1 MILSLSVG
9 TVICAATNGNQHDG
23 GTGDAEALQQAP
35 LNPNFVAYWEN
46 PPKVSYGDIP
56 PTMDL
61 SHIDA
66 IPVKGV
72 RTADTLPSRF
82 DWRDSGKVTPVKN
95 QNPCGT
101 CWAFGAT
108 SALESAVLMD
118 ESAEYNFSEQS
129 VALCVDRS
137 WVYLYDDPTDPCM
150 TGGNCWR
157 ASEVF
162 IKKGSVLESCNP
174 YDCTALNCDGSCV
187 CDDCQPVKKV
197 DGFRVSAWDGSQ
209 INTIKNAILNKG
221 PAKMSY
227 YHNDTYVYSDPTWGT
242 IHDYYPCPEGTNH
255 AVSIV
260 GWDDDVPHPCPGHSG
275 TGAWIVK
282 NSWGTGWG
290 NGGYFYLAY
299 GSSCVERIIH
309 LEYKDHDPTEE
320 LLYWDEAGQVTD
332 VGYEDG
338 IAWMA
343 SVFTADQPRE
353 LTHVDFYTTSNNAE
367 YEIYVWDGYFGSE
380 ITHQTGTCQECG
392 YYSIPLNT
400 PILIGAGQQFT
411 VGVNMTTPGYGYP
424 IPAECKISGDVDPPI
439 QAGVSFIRHF
449 SSSSW
454 ADLADYGCNAGL
466 RARMASEPL
475 PENTKWVQLP
485 DLTPNGIDIKVD
497 DERVLADDF
506 ECTFPSLL
514 TDVHFWGSWKF
525 DEKGEI
531 ENIHLSIHS
540 DDPVGEGGTNPD
552 NQYSMPDELLW
563 KGDFGPD
570 EFEEM
575 LYHTMPDGLYEW
587 WWDPVTEKLIQNG
600 DTQVWQYNIRI
611 DPDEAFHQ
619 NGSKERPVIYW
630 LDISVKTNDGDFGWK
645 TRQWPEHFM
654 DDAVYWDGLW
664 QELRYPQGHELEGD
678 SIDMAF
684 MLTFEEAVHL
694 DWGDAPD
701 NASAPG
707 YPTLAVNNGAN
718 HVIAGPWL
726 GNQTDNPDAEPDGQ
740 PDPNALGDDLLD
752 GNDDEDGVSIPPLV
766 AGQNAF
772 ITVEGNGGGAGGFVD
787 AWIDFDSDR
796 TWQAGEHIFAGWLS
810 DGVHTIPSTV
820 PMGSVPGPTFARFR
834 ISSQGGLPSVGFAP
848 DGEVEDHEVWIE
860 PLPENT
866 KWVQLPDL
874 TPNGIDIK
882 VDDGRVL
889 ADDFECTF
897 PSLLTD
903 VHFWGSWKNDRK
915 GNITDI
921 ILSIRSDDPAGP
933 GGTNPDNEYSMPDEL
948 LWACVF
954 GPDEFEEMLYH
965 VAPEGEWWWDPITE
979 ELIQHGDEQVWRY
992 DIKIDPEG
1000 AFRQNGSEERPI
1012 IYWLDISVETESEEC
1027 EFGWKTRKYPDH
1039 FMDDAVYR
1047 DGLWMELRYP
1057 PGHPYHE
1064 TYPNNSID
1072 MSFMLTFEGEASLDW
1087 GDAPDNASAPGYPTL
1102 ASSNG
1107 ARHVIVPGFHLGR
1120 TIRVSQESSPGAGDF
1135 DANILGYVSPYVTA
1149 NTTAG
1154 YYQYGTPYGASFNG
1168 PAPALTS
1175 DRSHLFLADTADGLS
1190 LFVVHDKPVDGSGGT
1205 TTMRWTL
1212 AGDMAGVLVL
1222 DDPGES
1228 VTVSGGGTIFDS
1240 SHSWAQCC
1248 TDGMAFGSLD
1258 GGWTMI
1264 GAFTNAI
1271 SSTGMNAWHIYASDG
1286 SSIPLALETNRRV
1299 RLDYQYPIDP
1309 EPDGQPHPYAL
1320 GDDNGGNDDE
1330 NGVVFNTPLVPGK
1343 PAQVTVTASANGRL
1357 QGWIDFDADSSWA
1370 DPGEQIFA
1378 DQSLAAG
1385 TNVLTF
1391 NVPATAA
1398 IGRTFARF
1406 RFSTM
1411 PGLPFDGPAPDGE
1424 VEDYMVRIR
1433 CDCGDVDCSGT
1444 VNIMDVRLLM
1454 NHVADPTGY
1463 PVDSVTGNVDG
1474 VGGIDMAD
1482 VQLLVAHVFN
1492 PAGHPLNC
1500 DNGI

>member
-1 MILSLSVG
+1 MKKPIVILIAAMILSLSVG

-707 YPTLAVNNGAN
+707 YPTLA
-718 HVIAGPWL
+718 
-726 GNQTDNPDAEPDGQ
+726 
-740 PDPNALGDDLLD
+740 
-752 GNDDEDGVSIPPLV
+752 
-766 AGQNAF
+766 
-772 ITVEGNGGGAGGFVD
+772 
-787 AWIDFDSDR
+787 
-796 TWQAGEHIFAGWLS
+796 
-810 DGVHTIPSTV
+810 
-820 PMGSVPGPTFARFR
+820 
-834 ISSQGGLPSVGFAP
+834 
-848 DGEVEDHEVWIE
+848 
-860 PLPENT
+860 
-866 KWVQLPDL
+866 
-874 TPNGIDIK
+874 
-882 VDDGRVL
+882 
-889 ADDFECTF
+889 
-897 PSLLTD
+897 
-903 VHFWGSWKNDRK
+903 
-915 GNITDI
+915 
-921 ILSIRSDDPAGP
+921 
-933 GGTNPDNEYSMPDEL
+933 
-948 LWACVF
+948 
-954 GPDEFEEMLYH
+954 
-965 VAPEGEWWWDPITE
+965 
-979 ELIQHGDEQVWRY
+979 
-992 DIKIDPEG
+992 
-1000 AFRQNGSEERPI
+1000 
-1012 IYWLDISVETESEEC
+1012 
-1027 EFGWKTRKYPDH
+1027 
-1039 FMDDAVYR
+1039 
-1047 DGLWMELRYP
+1047 
-1057 PGHPYHE
+1057 
-1064 TYPNNSID
+1064 
-1072 MSFMLTFEGEASLDW
+1072 
-1087 GDAPDNASAPGYPTL
+1087 
-1102 ASSNG
+1102 SSNG